1 MRRLTGSLG
10 LILLAACGNN
20 STVSGPS
27 APLVGAPTGL
37 SYYVGPVGSGTAP
50 SSILLRWDFDTSSA
64 LAVWN
69 VYSRRDTTAGFFLR
83 AETTSPTFHD
93 AGIPDVQY
101 LVTAV
106 DVNGNE
112 SSASPV
118 VTVDERLQLVAPESL
133 YTTALN
139 GGVALDWPDNA
150 YAPDFLNYRVYSA
163 SYDLGSQLCGT
174 DWGLEG
180 TTISPDFIA
189 TLLPNGQPRCFA
201 VSAVDTLGY
210 ESLWSPIQAE
220 TPRFDARD
228 VVVNAVQF
236 SDTGSAFRFWQD
248 LNSDGLATANELG
261 LLYDG
266 SNLAADFSVTRDG
279 SNNLFLTPVRS
290 GTEVQS
296 VGPVTDVNDIHYA
309 PASGYDTTSVQA
321 TPGTGYIF
329 QMNGGDGFL
338 RYGAVRVS
346 HVGTDFLI
354 LDWAYQSDP
363 GSPMLVGQPAA
374 ASAPTP
380 QPRPLRSKQL
390 LR

>member
-1 MRRLTGSLG
+1 MHRLAGSLG
-10 LILLAACGNN
+10 LLLLAACGNSAS
-20 STVSGPS
+20 STGPTTG
-27 APLVGAPTGL
+27 PLLGPPTGL
-37 SYYVGPVGSGTAP
+37 TYYVGPVGSGSAP
-50 SSILLRWDFDTSSA
+50 TSILLSWDFDTSSY

-83 AETTSPTFHD
+83 AQTTSPTFHD
-93 AGIPDVQY
+93 AGVPDVQY

-112 SSASPV
+112 SASSPV
-118 VTVDERLQLVAPESL
+118 VTVDERLQLVAPDSL

-163 SYDLGSQLCGT
+163 SYDLGTQLCGS

-228 VVVNAVQF
+228 VVINAVPY
-236 SDTGSAFRFWQD
+236 SNTGSAFRFWQD

-266 SNLAADFSVTRDG
+266 SNAAADFSVTRDG
-279 SNNLFLTPVRS
+279 SNNLFLTPVRA

-296 VGPVTDVNDIHYA
+296 VGQVTDVNDIHYA
-309 PASGYDTTSVQA
+309 PGIGYDTTSVQA

-329 QMNGGDGFL
+329 ETNGGDGFE

-354 LDWAYQSDP
+354 LDWAYQTDP
-363 GSPMLVGQPAA
+363 GSPMLAGLPAA
-374 ASAPTP
+374 AATP
-380 QPRPLRSKQL
+380 QPKPVRTKQL
-390 LR
+390 RR

>member
-1 MRRLTGSLG
+1 MRRLGWSLG
-10 LILLAACGNN
+10 LVLLAACGNSDYT
-20 STVSGPS
+20 STGPS
-27 APLVGAPTGL
+27 APLLGPPTGL
-37 SYYVGPVGSGTAP
+37 SYYVGPVGTGSAP
-50 SSILLRWDFDTSSA
+50 SSILLRWDFDTSSS

-83 AETTSPTFHD
+83 AKTTSPTFHD

-112 SSASPV
+112 SLPSSV
-118 VTVDERLQLVAPESL
+118 VTVDERLQLAAPDSL

-150 YAPDFLNYRVYSA
+150 YAPDFLHYRVYSA
-163 SYDLGSQLCGT
+163 SYDLDTQICGN

-189 TLLPNGQPRCFA
+189 TLLPNGVPRCFA

-228 VVVNAVQF
+228 VAVNAVQF
-236 SDTGSAFRFWQD
+236 SDTSSAFRFWQD
-248 LNSDGLATANELG
+248 LNADGLAQANELG

-266 SNLAADFSVTRDG
+266 TNPAADFSVTRDG
-279 SNNLFLTPVRS
+279 SNNLFLTPVRA
-290 GTEVQS
+290 GTGIQS
-296 VGPVTDVNDIHYA
+296 VGPVTDVDDIHYA
-309 PASGYDTTSVQA
+309 PASGYGTAPLQA

-354 LDWAYQSDP
+354 LDWAYQGDP
-363 GSPMLVGQPAA
+363 GNPMLVRPPRP
-374 ASAPTP
+374 APTP
-380 QPRPLRSKQL
+380 QPKQH
-390 LR
+390 

>member
-1 MRRLTGSLG
+1 MRRLAGSLG
-10 LILLAACGNN
+10 LVLLAACGNN
-20 STVSGPS
+20 STSTGPS
-27 APLVGAPTGL
+27 TTPLVGPPTGL
-37 SYYVGPVGSGTAP
+37 SYFVGPVGSGTAP
-50 SSILLRWDFDTSSA
+50 SSILLRWDFDTSSY
-64 LAVWN
+64 LLVWN
-69 VYSRRDTTAGFFLR
+69 VYSRRDTTGGFYLR
-83 AETTSPTFHD
+83 AQTTSPTFHD

-101 LVTAV
+101 VITAV

-112 SSASPV
+112 SSPSGV
-118 VTVDERLQLVAPESL
+118 VTVDERLQLAAPDSL
-133 YTTALN
+133 STTALN

-150 YAPDFLNYRVYSA
+150 FAPDFLDYRVYSA
-163 SYDLGSQLCGT
+163 SYDLDSQLCGT

-189 TLLPNGQPRCFA
+189 TLLPNGQARCFA

-210 ESLWSPIQAE
+210 EGLWSPIQAE

-228 VVVNAVQF
+228 VVVNAVQY
-236 SDTGSAFRFWQD
+236 SNTGSAFRFWQD
-248 LNSDGLATANELG
+248 LDSDSAATSNELG

-266 SNLAADFSVTRDG
+266 SDTAADFSVTRDG
-279 SNNLFLTPVRS
+279 SNNLFLTPGRA
-290 GTEVQS
+290 GTEVQT
-296 VGPVTDVNDIHYA
+296 VGQVTDVNDIHYA

-363 GSPMLVGQPAA
+363 GSPMLARQPLA
-374 ASAPTP
+374 APTP
-380 QPRPLRSKQL
+380 QPKPVRGKPLAR
-390 LR
+390 